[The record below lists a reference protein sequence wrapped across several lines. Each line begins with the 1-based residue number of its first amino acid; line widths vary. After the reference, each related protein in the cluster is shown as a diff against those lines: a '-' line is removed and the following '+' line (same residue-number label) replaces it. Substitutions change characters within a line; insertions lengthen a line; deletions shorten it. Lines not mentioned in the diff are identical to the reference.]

1 MTLEAIPHGLV
12 TDGIAQVGQSPY
24 NPVIAPRAVLPGH
37 PYHKGFDLFVDA
49 GATNRRARRRGVN
62 LLVCQGAVPGED
74 GVRLGKS
81 GDLCKGLSTQLRA
94 QLGEL
99 FAITIQERNA
109 PGNLLTEDTILCI

>member
-1 MTLEAIPHGLV
+1 MTLEDIPH
-12 TDGIAQVGQSPY
+12 

-74 GVRLGKS
+74 GVRLGDS
-81 GDLCKGLSTQLRA
+81 
-94 QLGEL
+94 GEL
-99 FAITIQERNA
+99 CSILRFTPATRSSMRDQYGRKRHEIQGEA
-109 PGNLLTEDTILCI
+109 CILVGV

>member
-1 MTLEAIPHGLV
+1 MALEDVAHRLV

-74 GVRLGKS
+74 GVRLRNRR
-81 GDLCKGLSTQLRA
+81 DLLQGLPTELLPN
-94 QLGEL
+94 LG
-99 FAITIQERNA
+99 
-109 PGNLLTEDTILCI
+109 